1 MRTMNERPVCHRSE
15 DLVTYLYNEASAAEA
30 QDFANHVETCEACRA
45 EFAVFSQV
53 HESILLWRNE
63 ALGAAFSPAPQAAQ
77 VPAAAMTDSRQ
88 FVRHEQKLPAL
99 AALREFFS
107 VSPLWLRGATAFA
120 ALLLCVLGLLAVS
133 GVWNKRAPVANNSGD
148 QKMYTET
155 QLKNEVAKQVD
166 KQVSDFKRSQ
176 TQPPVKVAPNNGEKA
191 SPEQTSSQRELASFR
206 VKPRLQRGLTR
217 AEREQL
223 AADLR
228 LTPGR
233 DEEELPFV
241 FPDEPN
247 Q

>member
-63 ALGAAFSPAPQAAQ
+63 ALGSAFNPATQT
-77 VPAAAMTDSRQ
+77 VPVLAEATTDSRQ
-88 FVRHEQKLPAL
+88 FVRHERKLPAL

-107 VSPLWLRGATAFA
+107 VSPLWLRGATAVA
-120 ALLLCVLGLLAVS
+120 ALLLCVLAVLTVSRLSQTSNQVANIDPQLKYSQQDLDKAVQKGIDDKFAMLNRDNPPKKVDAMPSDKAKVVKGRTQLAVNS
-133 GVWNKRAPVANNSGD
+133 AQPRA
-148 QKMYTET
+148 
-155 QLKNEVAKQVD
+155 
-166 KQVSDFKRSQ
+166 R
-176 TQPPVKVAPNNGEKA
+176 
-191 SPEQTSSQRELASFR
+191 R
-206 VKPRLQRGLTR
+206 LTR

-223 AADLR
+223 SADLR

>member
-1 MRTMNERPVCHRSE
+1 MNERPVCHRSE

-30 QDFANHVETCEACRA
+30 QDFASHVESCEACRA

-63 ALGAAFSPAPQAAQ
+63 ALGSAFSPAAQAMP
-77 VPAAAMTDSRQ
+77 VPAEATTDSRQ
-88 FVRHEQKLPAL
+88 FVRHERKLPAL

-107 VSPLWLRGATAFA
+107 VSPLWLRGATGFA
-120 ALLLCVLGLLAVS
+120 ALLLCILAVLAVS
-133 GVWNKRAPVANNSGD
+133 GVWNKRAPVAVNSGD

-166 KQVSDFKRSQ
+166 KQVTDFQMSQ
-176 TQPPVKVAPNNGEKA
+176 TKPPVDVAADKGEKA
-191 SPEQTSSQRELASFR
+191 SRGQTSSQRELASLP

-223 AADLR
+223 LADLR

-233 DEEELPFV
+233 DEEDLPFV

>member
-30 QDFANHVETCEACRA
+30 QDFASHVETCEACRA
-45 EFAVFSQV
+45 ELALFSQV

-63 ALGAAFSPAPQAAQ
+63 ALGSAFSPAPQAVEVLAEA
-77 VPAAAMTDSRQ
+77 PTDSRQ
-88 FVRHEQKLPAL
+88 FVRHERKLPAL

-120 ALLLCVLGLLAVS
+120 ALLLCVLAILTVSRLSQRRSQIAKIDPQLKYSQQDLDKAVQE
-133 GVWNKRAPVANNSGD
+133 GVAKKVATLNREKPGTGD
-148 QKMYTET
+148 AIPKGVKHQT
-155 QLKNEVAKQVD
+155 QLASNGA
-166 KQVSDFKRSQ
+166 
-176 TQPPVKVAPNNGEKA
+176 QPRA
-191 SPEQTSSQRELASFR
+191 
-206 VKPRLQRGLTR
+206 RGLTR

-223 AADLR
+223 LADLR

>member
-1 MRTMNERPVCHRSE
+1 MNERPVCHRSE
-15 DLVTYLYNEASAAEA
+15 DLVTYLYNEASAADA
-30 QDFANHVETCEACRA
+30 QDFASHVETCEACRT

-63 ALGAAFSPAPQAAQ
+63 ALGSAFSPSAQAAP
-77 VPAAAMTDSRQ
+77 VLAEATTDSRQ
-88 FVRHEQKLPAL
+88 FVRHERKLPAL

-107 VSPLWLRGATAFA
+107 VSPLWLRGATAFG
-120 ALLLCVLGLLAVS
+120 ALLLCVLAILAMS
-133 GVWNKRAPVANNSGD
+133 RLSQRPNQVAKNDS
-148 QKMYTET
+148 
-155 QLKNEVAKQVD
+155 QLKYSQRDFDKAVQERVDAKVARLNRD
-166 KQVSDFKRSQ
+166 NAATISQ
-176 TQPPVKVAPNNGEKA
+176 ATARDNKPKVVKVRP
-191 SPEQTSSQRELASFR
+191 ELASSGAR
-206 VKPRLQRGLTR
+206 ARGLTR

-223 AADLR
+223 LADLR

>member
-1 MRTMNERPVCHRSE
+1 MQTMNERPVCHRSE

-30 QDFANHVETCEACRA
+30 QDFASHVETCEACRA

-63 ALGAAFSPAPQAAQ
+63 ALGSAFSPAPQAAA
-77 VPAAAMTDSRQ
+77 VPAEATDSRQ
-88 FVRHEQKLPAL
+88 FVRHERKLPAL

-120 ALLLCVLGLLAVS
+120 ALLLCLLAVLAIS
-133 GVWNKRAPVANNSGD
+133 RLAQRPD
-148 QKMYTET
+148 QVVKIDP
-155 QLKNEVAKQVD
+155 QLRYSQQDFDQALQKGIDERVAKLN
-166 KQVSDFKRSQ
+166 RENSQ
-176 TQPPVKVAPNNGEKA
+176 KKSETSGTVTTNKPKSRVQLAANRAQPRA
-191 SPEQTSSQRELASFR
+191 
-206 VKPRLQRGLTR
+206 RGLTR

-223 AADLR
+223 LADLR

-233 DEEELPFV
+233 DDEELPFV
-241 FPDEPN
+241 FPDEPI

>member
-1 MRTMNERPVCHRSE
+1 MGTMHERPVCHRSE
-15 DLVTYLYNEASAAEA
+15 DLVTYLYNEASAADA
-30 QDFANHVETCEACRA
+30 QDFASHVETCEACRA

-63 ALGAAFSPAPQAAQ
+63 ALGSAFSPAPQTAPVLAEAT
-77 VPAAAMTDSRQ
+77 PDSRQ
-88 FVRHEQKLPAL
+88 FVRHERKLPAL

-120 ALLLCVLGLLAVS
+120 ALLLCVLAVLAISRLSSNSVQVTKSGSEPTVYTATQFREAVAKEVEKRTGGNSNLGNPTAQATQGASRLVQKQTASNNQVAVS
-133 GVWNKRAPVANNSGD
+133 RTV
-148 QKMYTET
+148 T
-155 QLKNEVAKQVD
+155 
-166 KQVSDFKRSQ
+166 RSHM
-176 TQPPVKVAPNNGEKA
+176 K
-191 SPEQTSSQRELASFR
+191 
-206 VKPRLQRGLTR
+206 GLTR
-217 AEREQL
+217 QEREQL

>member
-63 ALGAAFSPAPQAAQ
+63 ALGSAFSPAPQAAP
-77 VPAAAMTDSRQ
+77 VLTEATEDSRH
-88 FVRHEQKLPAL
+88 FVRHERKLPAL

-107 VSPLWLRGATAFA
+107 VSPVWLRGATAFA
-120 ALLLCVLGLLAVS
+120 ALLLCVLAVLTVS
-133 GVWNKRAPVANNSGD
+133 RLSQRPNQVVNSNA
-148 QKMYTET
+148 
-155 QLKNEVAKQVD
+155 QLKYSQQDFDQALQKGIDERVAKLNRD
-166 KQVSDFKRSQ
+166 NSQ
-176 TQPPVKVAPNNGEKA
+176 KSEATGTVKTKTTENRVRLAANSAPLR
-191 SPEQTSSQRELASFR
+191 T
-206 VKPRLQRGLTR
+206 RGLTR

-223 AADLR
+223 LADLR

>member
-1 MRTMNERPVCHRSE
+1 MNERPICHRSE

-30 QDFANHVETCEACRA
+30 QDFASHIETCEACRA

-63 ALGAAFSPAPQAAQ
+63 ALGSAFSPVPQAAP
-77 VPAAAMTDSRQ
+77 VLAEATTDSRQ
-88 FVRHEQKLPAL
+88 FVRHERKLPAL

-107 VSPLWLRGATAFA
+107 VSPLWLRGATAVA
-120 ALLLCVLGLLAVS
+120 ALLLCMLAVLAVS
-133 GVWNKRAPVANNSGD
+133 GVWNKRAPVVSNSAE

-166 KQVSDFKRSQ
+166 KQVSDFKKSQ
-176 TQPPVKVAPNNGEKA
+176 TQTRANASADGGEKA
-191 SPEQTSSQRELASFR
+191 SPRQATSQSELASFR
-206 VKPRLQRGLTR
+206 VKPRSQRGLTR
-217 AEREQL
+217 AERVQF

>member
-30 QDFANHVETCEACRA
+30 QDFATHVETCEACRA

-63 ALGAAFSPAPQAAQ
+63 ALGSAFSPAPQT
-77 VPAAAMTDSRQ
+77 VPVLAEATTDSRQ
-88 FVRHEQKLPAL
+88 FVRHERKLPAL

-120 ALLLCVLGLLAVS
+120 ALLLCVLAVLTVSRLSQRPGQVVINQAQSGEDSKKQFDVAVAQEVNRQLAQRESKEPPPPPTAARTNSNVTSHRTQLAVNS
-133 GVWNKRAPVANNSGD
+133 AQPRA
-148 QKMYTET
+148 
-155 QLKNEVAKQVD
+155 
-166 KQVSDFKRSQ
+166 R
-176 TQPPVKVAPNNGEKA
+176 
-191 SPEQTSSQRELASFR
+191 R
-206 VKPRLQRGLTR
+206 LTR

>member
-1 MRTMNERPVCHRSE
+1 MGTMNERPVCHRSE
-15 DLVTYLYNEASAAEA
+15 DLVTYLYNEASAVEA
-30 QDFANHVETCEACRA
+30 QDFASHVETCEACRA

-53 HESILLWRNE
+53 HESILLWRKE
-63 ALGAAFSPAPQAAQ
+63 ALGSAFSPAPQAAP
-77 VPAAAMTDSRQ
+77 VLAEATADSRQ
-88 FVRHEQKLPAL
+88 FVRHERKLPAL

-120 ALLLCVLGLLAVS
+120 ALLLCVLAVLAVS
-133 GVWNKRAPVANNSGD
+133 RLSQRPNQIANIDSQLKYSQQDFDKAVQERVDEKVAMLNSEKPRTSDAIPKGVKGR
-148 QKMYTET
+148 T
-155 QLKNEVAKQVD
+155 QL
-166 KQVSDFKRSQ
+166 
-176 TQPPVKVAPNNGEKA
+176 A
-191 SPEQTSSQRELASFR
+191 SSGAH
-206 VKPRLQRGLTR
+206 PRARGLTR

-223 AADLR
+223 SADLR

>member
-1 MRTMNERPVCHRSE
+1 MNERSVCHRSE
-15 DLVTYLYNEASAAEA
+15 DLVTCLYNEASAAEA
-30 QDFANHVETCEACRA
+30 QDFAGHLETCEACRA

-63 ALGAAFSPAPQAAQ
+63 ALGSAF
-77 VPAAAMTDSRQ
+77 VPASQAVEVPAEATTDSRQ

-99 AALREFFS
+99 TALREFFS

-120 ALLLCVLGLLAVS
+120 ALLLCVLGVLTVS
-133 GVWNKRAPVANNSGD
+133 RMLQRQPQVTKN
-148 QKMYTET
+148 ET
-155 QLKNEVAKQVD
+155 QPGFSQRDIDQAVQKGIDEGMARASRANLPPKAEIKMVRAQKAQNRIQLAADQS
-166 KQVSDFKRSQ
+166 QPRSQ
-176 TQPPVKVAPNNGEKA
+176 R
-191 SPEQTSSQRELASFR
+191 SRS
-206 VKPRLQRGLTR
+206 LTR
-217 AEREQL
+217 QERIQL

>member
-30 QDFANHVETCEACRA
+30 QDFAGHVESCEACRA

-63 ALGAAFSPAPQAAQ
+63 ALGSSFSPAAQAAPVQ
-77 VPAAAMTDSRQ
+77 AEATTDSRQ
-88 FVRHEQKLPAL
+88 FVRHERKLPAL

-120 ALLLCVLGLLAVS
+120 ALLLCILAVLAVS
-133 GVWNKRAPVANNSGD
+133 RLSQRPNQVANNNSNLKYSQRDFD
-148 QKMYTET
+148 QAVQKGIDE
-155 QLKNEVAKQVD
+155 QVAKLSRENSPKKNETTATVKSNSKENQV
-166 KQVSDFKRSQ
+166 Q
-176 TQPPVKVAPNNGEKA
+176 
-191 SPEQTSSQRELASFR
+191 LASNR
-206 VKPRLQRGLTR
+206 AQPHARGLTR

-223 AADLR
+223 LADLR

-233 DEEELPFV
+233 DEEDLPFV

>member
-30 QDFANHVETCEACRA
+30 QDFASHVEACEACRA

-63 ALGAAFSPAPQAAQ
+63 ALGSAFSPAPQVAPVLAE
-77 VPAAAMTDSRQ
+77 ATTDSRQ
-88 FVRHEQKLPAL
+88 FVRHARKLPAL

-120 ALLLCVLGLLAVS
+120 ALLLCALALLAVS
-133 GVWNKRAPVANNSGD
+133 R
-148 QKMYTET
+148 
-155 QLKNEVAKQVD
+155 L
-166 KQVSDFKRSQ
+166 
-176 TQPPVKVAPNNGEKA
+176 
-191 SPEQTSSQRELASFR
+191 SQRPNQVVINQAPSSEDSKKQFDAAVAQEVKRRMDQLNSKELPAPTTAT
-206 VKPRLQRGLTR
+206 KPRLNETSRRIQLASNSAQPRARGLTR

-247 Q
+247 Y

>member
-15 DLVTYLYNEASAAEA
+15 DLVTYIYNEASAAEA
-30 QDFANHVETCEACRA
+30 QDFANHVEKCEACRA
-45 EFAVFSQV
+45 EFAVFSEV
-53 HESILLWRNE
+53 RESILLWRNE
-63 ALGAAFSPAPQAAQ
+63 ALGSAFSPAPQAAP
-77 VPAAAMTDSRQ
+77 VLTEATKDSPQ
-88 FVRHEQKLPAL
+88 FVRHARRLPAL

-120 ALLLCVLGLLAVS
+120 ALLLCVLAVFVVS
-133 GVWNKRAPVANNSGD
+133 SSRRKPVPVANNSAG

-176 TQPPVKVAPNNGEKA
+176 TQTRANVSANGGEKA
-191 SPEQTSSQRELASFR
+191 APQQAPSQRELASFR
-206 VKPRLQRGLTR
+206 VNPRLQRRLTR

>member
-30 QDFANHVETCEACRA
+30 QDFASHIETCEACRA

-53 HESILLWRNE
+53 HESIVLWRNE
-63 ALGAAFSPAPQAAQ
+63 ALGSAFSPAPQAAP
-77 VPAAAMTDSRQ
+77 VPAEATDSRQ
-88 FVRHEQKLPAL
+88 FVRPERKLPAL

-120 ALLLCVLGLLAVS
+120 ALLLCLLAVLAVS
-133 GVWNKRAPVANNSGD
+133 SSWRKPVPVANNSVD

-176 TQPPVKVAPNNGEKA
+176 TLLPVKVATNNGEKA
-191 SPEQTSSQRELASFR
+191 STGQTSSQRELASFH
-206 VKPRLQRGLTR
+206 VKPRSQRGLTR

-223 AADLR
+223 LADLR

-241 FPDEPN
+241 FPDEPI

>member
-30 QDFANHVETCEACRA
+30 QDFATHVETCEACRA

-63 ALGAAFSPAPQAAQ
+63 ALGSAFSPAPQAAP
-77 VPAAAMTDSRQ
+77 VPAQATADSRQ
-88 FVRHEQKLPAL
+88 FGRPERKLSAL

-107 VSPLWLRGATAFA
+107 VSPLWLRGATALA
-120 ALLLCVLGLLAVS
+120 ALLLCVLAVLTVSRLAQRPGQV
-133 GVWNKRAPVANNSGD
+133 VINQAQSGD
-148 QKMYTET
+148 DSKKQFDVAVAQEVKR
-155 QLKNEVAKQVD
+155 QLARRNSEE
-166 KQVSDFKRSQ
+166 S
-176 TQPPVKVAPNNGEKA
+176 A
-191 SPEQTSSQRELASFR
+191 SPTTAPRTNSNETSRRIQLASNR
-206 VKPRLQRGLTR
+206 AQPRARRLTR

>member
-30 QDFANHVETCEACRA
+30 QDFAHHVETCEACRA

-53 HESILLWRNE
+53 HESISLWRNE

-77 VPAAAMTDSRQ
+77 VLAEATTDPPQ
-88 FVRHEQKLPAL
+88 FVRHERKLPAL

-120 ALLLCVLGLLAVS
+120 ALLLCVLAVLAVS
-133 GVWNKRAPVANNSGD
+133 RLSQRPGQVATTIDPQLKYSQQDLDKAVQKGIDEKVAKLTRDQPPRVNNAIPSDKSPVVKGR
-148 QKMYTET
+148 T
-155 QLKNEVAKQVD
+155 QLAAINA
-166 KQVSDFKRSQ
+166 
-176 TQPPVKVAPNNGEKA
+176 QPR
-191 SPEQTSSQRELASFR
+191 TRR
-206 VKPRLQRGLTR
+206 LTR

-228 LTPGR
+228 LIPGR

>member
-1 MRTMNERPVCHRSE
+1 M
-15 DLVTYLYNEASAAEA
+15 
-30 QDFANHVETCEACRA
+30 
-45 EFAVFSQV
+45 
-53 HESILLWRNE
+53 LWRNE
-63 ALGAAFSPAPQAAQ
+63 ALGSAFSPAPQTAPVLVEAT
-77 VPAAAMTDSRQ
+77 PDSRQ
-88 FVRHEQKLPAL
+88 FVRHERKLPAL

-120 ALLLCVLGLLAVS
+120 ALLLCVLAVLAVS
-133 GVWNKRAPVANNSGD
+133 RMSRKQNQVTINQAQKSDYSKQQFDVAVATEVKRQLDQLNSKDAPAPTTANR
-148 QKMYTET
+148 QKLNET
-155 QLKNEVAKQVD
+155 NRRPQIAANG
-166 KQVSDFKRSQ
+166 
-176 TQPPVKVAPNNGEKA
+176 TQPRA
-191 SPEQTSSQRELASFR
+191 
-206 VKPRLQRGLTR
+206 RGLTR

>member
-15 DLVTYLYNEASAAEA
+15 DLVSYLYNEASAGEA
-30 QDFANHVETCEACRA
+30 QDFANHVETCDACRA

-63 ALGAAFSPAPQAAQ
+63 ALGAAFTPAPQTARAW
-77 VPAAAMTDSRQ
+77 AEATSDSRQ
-88 FVRHEQKLPAL
+88 FVRHERKLPAL

-107 VSPLWLRGATAFA
+107 VSPLWLRGATALA
-120 ALLLCVLGLLAVS
+120 ALLLCVLAVLTIS
-133 GVWNKRAPVANNSGD
+133 RLSQRPNQVANIDSKLKYSQED
-148 QKMYTET
+148 FDKAVQKGVAEKVAALNRET
-155 QLKNEVAKQVD
+155 ASKKGETIVAEKSRHAENRIQLAANQS
-166 KQVSDFKRSQ
+166 QPRSQ
-176 TQPPVKVAPNNGEKA
+176 R
-191 SPEQTSSQRELASFR
+191 S
-206 VKPRLQRGLTR
+206 RGLTR
-217 AEREQL
+217 QERIQL

>member
-30 QDFANHVETCEACRA
+30 QDFASHVETCEACRA
-45 EFAVFSQV
+45 EFAAFSQV

-63 ALGAAFSPAPQAAQ
+63 ALGSAFSPAPQAVEVLPEAK
-77 VPAAAMTDSRQ
+77 TDSGQ
-88 FVRHEQKLPAL
+88 FVRHGRRLPAL

-120 ALLLCVLGLLAVS
+120 ALLLCVLGVLTISRLAQRPGPVVINQGQS
-133 GVWNKRAPVANNSGD
+133 GEDSKK
-148 QKMYTET
+148 QF
-155 QLKNEVAKQVD
+155 EVAVAQEVKRQLALRNSEEPPPPPTAP
-166 KQVSDFKRSQ
+166 KTNSNETSRRSQ
-176 TQPPVKVAPNNGEKA
+176 LAASSAQPRA
-191 SPEQTSSQRELASFR
+191 
-206 VKPRLQRGLTR
+206 RGLTR

-223 AADLR
+223 LADLR

>member
-15 DLVTYLYNEASAAEA
+15 DLVTYLYNEASTAEA
-30 QDFANHVETCEACRA
+30 QDFASHVETCEGCRA

-63 ALGAAFSPAPQAAQ
+63 ALGSAFRPAPQAVQ
-77 VPAAAMTDSRQ
+77 VLAEAATDSRQ
-88 FVRHEQKLPAL
+88 FVRHERKLPAL

-107 VSPLWLRGATAFA
+107 VSPLWLRGATALA
-120 ALLLCVLGLLAVS
+120 ALLLCLLAVLAVS
-133 GVWNKRAPVANNSGD
+133 RLSQRPNQVASNNSPLKYSQQDFDKAVQERVDEKVATLDREKPRTVDAIPKGVKH
-148 QKMYTET
+148 QT
-155 QLKNEVAKQVD
+155 QLA
-166 KQVSDFKRSQ
+166 S
-176 TQPPVKVAPNNGEKA
+176 NGA
-191 SPEQTSSQRELASFR
+191 R
-206 VKPRLQRGLTR
+206 PRARGLTR

-223 AADLR
+223 LADLR